1 MVAGWDASDELVTM
15 APAVLLYDQTGS
27 HYVITEG
34 AAYDDSVT
42 EYLLASPSGG
52 NWTVEPVGVN
62 SDLGIIFFSITDG
75 SIDESFLKVA
85 SAYEWEAETLTYWIY
100 DGNDIDIDHTAV
112 QITGAASEDGI
123 DYYFVDLLEDLNE
136 DIWTFPGVLVNDDG
150 CATAVVLSTGEVW
163 AVSLDADNFSAES
176 GLAEDDDVWDSEEQ
190 SDSSET
196 EETEVQQDDGD
207 LQDGT
212 DTDDTDDT
220 DSDNEDKNGVIG
232 KAEKSSGNA
241 VYIIIG
247 VAAVIVVAVIV
258 AVLKRKK
265 GGTPADETA
274 ASYVSDIP
282 VANSIRIVANGGVMS
297 GREVTLNNGAVEFG
311 RDKICAVCFPAETPG
326 ISRNHCKVYQDG
338 ARVMLEDLGSTY
350 GTFLEG
356 YGRLSANAPVEIKKG
371 DSFYLGEKGNLFL
384 VQ

>member
-1 MVAGWDASDELVTM
+1 MVVGWDDSDELVTM

-27 HYVITEG
+27 YYVITEG
-34 AAYDDSVT
+34 AAYDDTVT
-42 EYLLASPSGG
+42 VYWLATESGG
-52 NWTVEPVGVN
+52 YFVEPVAVN

-75 SIDESFLKVA
+75 SIDESFLEVA
-85 SAYEWEAETLTYWIY
+85 SAYEWEADTLTYWIY
-100 DGNDIDIDHTAV
+100 DGNDIDIAHTVV

-123 DYYFVDLLEDLNE
+123 DYYFIDLLEDLNE
-136 DIWTFPGVLVNDDG
+136 DLWTFPGVLVNDDG

-176 GLAEDDDVWDSEEQ
+176 GLAEDDDVWDSQEQ
-190 SDSSET
+190 SDSGET

-232 KAEKSSGNA
+232 EAEKSSGNA

-274 ASYVSDIP
+274 ASYVSDMP
-282 VANSIRIVANGGVMS
+282 VADSIRIVANGGVMS

-326 ISRNHCKVYQDG
+326 ISRNHCKVYRDG